1 MPLIKPVLETQILAA
16 FQRMS
21 NSTKSMDEAQKELAK
36 DLATAIDAYIKSAT
50 IITPPGT
57 ALATAVVTA
66 GSAVAQTGAGTGA
79 TIAPTAPAIIS

>member
-57 ALATAVVTA
+57 AVATA
-66 GSAVAQTGAGTGA
+66 GSPAAQTGATV
-79 TIAPTAPAIIS
+79 APTAPAIIS